1 MVELAELEEAAP
13 LVVDDQS
20 PQFKDQLLV
29 GVALATDMLVL
40 IDWVTLTVS
49 VIVVV
54 EATVT
59 GV

>member
-1 MVELAELEEAAP
+1 M
-13 LVVDDQS
+13 VDDQS

-29 GVALATDMLVL
+29 RVAVGTGMLVL
-40 IDWVTLTVS
+40 MDWVTLTVS